1 MRNKIDKIVMC
12 PTVMRAEYEWQ
23 KYCKMLEPVIKSAK
37 KFPFSIELI
46 NGMKII
52 FRGETEGQK
61 TVRGYRADICV
72 IDDMAYLVDELVD
85 TKLTKALG
93 EVGEK
98 E

>member
-1 MRNKIDKIVMC
+1 MTDKIVMC
-12 PTVMRAEYEWQ
+12 PTVARAGKEWRR
-23 KYCKMLEPVIKSAK
+23 YCKTLEPVIKSTK

-46 NGMKII
+46 NEMKII
-52 FRGETEGQK
+52 FRGETEGYQA
-61 TVRGYRADICV
+61 VRGYRADICS

>member
-1 MRNKIDKIVMC
+1 MTDKIVMC
-12 PTVMRAEYEWQ
+12 PTVARACEEWRR
-23 KYCKMLEPVIKSAK
+23 YCKTLEPVMKSAK

-52 FRGETEGQK
+52 FRGETEGQIA
-61 TVRGYRADICV
+61 VRGYRADICA

-93 EVGEK
+93 EVGES